1 MVTNRRHGGTRALGP
16 ELGAPGDGR
25 RGDGSGAG
33 QSGDHAEG
41 IGQGSAE
48 SDSGPPPNPFAGT
61 KGDPDPVPYGS
72 GPGSLLGEA
81 GGQGRPVRRPACG
94 GAGGAGAS
102 RQADGAKAPSAP
114 RWGDSP
120 SSLPRGNQKAPL
132 APRRPRQPWS
142 PGDRETAIA
151 AYADLGSVKEAAEAT
166 GVPLGTLERWLAAPE
181 AAQAVEAIRKQHSR
195 RRSLEAGSL
204 WDRAVTEL
212 RDRLDHG
219 DHVLTKQG
227 DVVRKPIA
235 GRDLAVIAGIMADK
249 TAQWGD
255 WAAEAT
261 GSGSNVTPDQFLDVL
276 SNIET
281 LRAELARRQA
291 AKREIEVVA
300 EPFSPPTRVE
310 RPGRKVREDAD
321 SRRPAPDAEG
331 GR

>member
-1 MVTNRRHGGTRALGP
+1 M
-16 ELGAPGDGR
+16 
-25 RGDGSGAG
+25 DGSG
-33 QSGDHAEG
+33 S
-41 IGQGSAE
+41 S
-48 SDSGPPPNPFAGT
+48 PNPFAVL
-61 KGDPDPVPYGS
+61 KGESETGPAGS
-72 GPGSLLGEA
+72 GLGQA
-81 GGQGRPVRRPACG
+81 GRAPVRDCPI
-94 GAGGAGAS
+94 
-102 RQADGAKAPSAP
+102 APP
-114 RWGDSP
+114 WGDIA

-181 AAQAVEAIRKQHSR
+181 AAQAVEAIRKQHAR
-195 RRSLEAGSL
+195 KRSLEAGSL
-204 WDRAVTEL
+204 WDRAVSEL

-227 DVVRKPIA
+227 EVVRKPIG

-249 TAQWGD
+249 TAQWGE
-255 WAAEAT
+255 WAADAA

-281 LRAELARRQA
+281 LRSELARRQA
-291 AKREIEVVA
+291 AKSEIEVVA

-321 SRRPAPDAEG
+321 TRRPVPVAEG
-331 GR
+331 GSRGEDRNLGQ